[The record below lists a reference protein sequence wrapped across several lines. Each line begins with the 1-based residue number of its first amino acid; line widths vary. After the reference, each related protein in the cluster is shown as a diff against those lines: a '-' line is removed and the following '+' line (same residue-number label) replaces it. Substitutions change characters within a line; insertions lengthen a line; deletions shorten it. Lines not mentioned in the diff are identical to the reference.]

1 MRRSGSTELGNA
13 LVSFFQEH
21 LPEQRGLSQHSIR
34 SYRDA
39 LVLLLQ
45 FIAKDTKRGVEKLEL
60 SDLTVAQAERFLTH
74 LEKERGNGIFTRN
87 ARLAAI
93 HTFARYLSTRYPER
107 LGKFQEILAVPF
119 KRGARLAPI
128 EYLES
133 KDVEAPLARID
144 RRTIAGQRDYAMFS
158 VMCNTGAGVQEV
170 CSLHVADLRL
180 DAPEQ
185 ARLHG
190 KGNKIRLCPLWPKT
204 AKHLRTLID
213 RQELGNS
220 ERSNAF
226 VFKNRAGGQLTRFGV
241 RYLLRKYLPDYLSP
255 ARRRKIHPHSL
266 RHTTAIHLLKSGVD
280 FATISQF
287 LGHSGLQTTMRY
299 ARADLDLKRQALAQ
313 VFPDVLGAPK
323 AGTMALHGTELT
335 RWLRRL

>member
-133 KDVEAPLARID
+133 KDVEALLARID

>member
-1 MRRSGSTELGNA
+1 MRRNGPTELGNA

-34 SYRDA
+34 SYSDA
-39 LVLLLQ
+39 LLLWLQ

-60 SDLTVAQAERFLTH
+60 SDLTMTGAEHFLTH
-74 LEKERGNGIFTRN
+74 LEKERGNGISTRN
-87 ARLAAI
+87 ARLAAM

-107 LGKFQEILAVPF
+107 LGKFQEILAIPF

-133 KDVEAPLARID
+133 KDVEALLARID
-144 RRTIAGQRDYAMFS
+144 RRTNAGQRDYALFS
-158 VMCNTGAGVQEV
+158 VMCNTGARVQEV
-170 CSLHVADLRL
+170 CSLRVADLRL
-180 DAPEQ
+180 DPPEQ

-213 RQELGNS
+213 RQELVDF

-241 RYLLRKYLPDYLSP
+241 RYLLRKYLPHYLSP
-255 ARRRKIHPHSL
+255 ARRRKIHPHSI
-266 RHTTAIHLLKSGVD
+266 RHTTAIHLLKSGID
-280 FATISQF
+280 FGTISQI

-323 AGTMALHGTELT
+323 AGRMALHGTELT